1 MAHFPL
7 YFKEGA
13 NMTKNTSTNPDEKP
27 KRDAESALAALK
39 RAALRARREAKGT
52 SGYVVII
59 KDGKLIKERV

>member
-1 MAHFPL
+1 
-7 YFKEGA
+7 
-13 NMTKNTSTNPDEKP
+13 MTKNTSTNPDEKP